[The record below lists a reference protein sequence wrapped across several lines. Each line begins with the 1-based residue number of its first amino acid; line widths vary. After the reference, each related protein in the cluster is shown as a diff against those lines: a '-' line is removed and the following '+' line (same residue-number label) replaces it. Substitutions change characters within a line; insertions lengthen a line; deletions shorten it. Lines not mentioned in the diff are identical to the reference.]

1 MAIAALARGGEYEL
15 AAGRLR
21 ELAALDLRAGLTADA
36 LLRGRQAA
44 EIARDH
50 GDVADELRA
59 HLILAIGL
67 CDGGDPTSAEA
78 AADLVLGRIGEC
90 RDEARLPLSTLT
102 YLVRGIASRRAGRL
116 DAARV
121 ALGQAR
127 ERAVRLGRPD
137 LSGVILAELG
147 AVELAA
153 GDPLAAAV
161 CFGFARDVR
170 RLIHQPGPAR
180 AAAALT
186 VAAFVEAGEVAHAI
200 ELAGEELAEAE
211 AAGDAAAA
219 ARLAAVRA
227 DALIAAGAGA
237 GEDEGAGEAAMAAA
251 LDAAA
256 RVAGLG
262 EAARSELGPSAR
274 LRLVRL
280 EPEPARALMHLEAA
294 IDLGL
299 SAKDGAAIAHVLD
312 VLVAGVVSGERPP
325 EAWEVVAALASACRQ
340 AGLGALADLADQA
353 GAELR

>member
-50 GDVADELRA
+50 GDLADELRA

-90 RDEARLPLSTLT
+90 RDDQRLLLSTLT
-102 YLVRGIASRRAGRL
+102 YLVRGIASRRSGRL

-147 AVELAA
+147 ATELAA

-170 RLIHQPGPAR
+170 RLIHQAGPAR
-180 AAAALT
+180 GAAALT

-200 ELAGEELAEAE
+200 ELAAEELAEAE
-211 AAGDAAAA
+211 AAGDAEAA

-227 DALIAAGAGA
+227 DAIFA
-237 GEDEGAGEAAMAAA
+237 AGEAAAAMDAA

-262 EAARSELGPSAR
+262 EAARAELGPSAR

-280 EPEPARALMHLEAA
+280 EPEPTRALMHLEAA

-299 SAKDGAAIAHVLD
+299 SARDGAAIAHVLD
-312 VLVAGVVSGERPP
+312 VLVASVVSGARPA
-325 EAWEVVAALASACRQ
+325 ETWDVVAALAAACRH
-340 AGLGALADLADQA
+340 AGLPALADLADQA
-353 GAELR
+353 QAELR